1 MKNKYLKIPLKQIK
15 NVFERIN
22 SKSIISTAKRI
33 QKQLIT
39 NKSLIKNNDD
49 IYKIVTQADIE
60 IQKILLNYFDTSS
73 LKDTYEVIAEETIL
87 NKNNNKN
94 VTWKLIVDPLDG
106 TNSFRNQK
114 NTWGVMIG
122 ACDMNGILKYSYNI
136 VSTGEI
142 YKTENNKKL
151 TLKSFKQLTKTG
163 KKILVDIYD
172 YSSGASAR
180 FDSVFEQ
187 QFSIGPS
194 QYDKTSY
201 PAAIWAGW
209 QLYDQKLNGLLWLPS
224 NQGKKWYPDYDLI
237 FLGALRERGYEILI
251 GKIENNNALIAI
263 APTKEDVEKLYQ
275 IGTNLI
281 PKRLKKEIIKT
292 ADLSIINN

>member
-1 MKNKYLKIPLKQIK
+1 MKCQNAEMPLKEIIKVFNQI
-15 NVFERIN
+15 E
-22 SKSIISTAKRI
+22 SADIICLAKKI

-39 NKSLIKNNDD
+39 DTSLIKNNDD

-60 IQKILLNYFDTSS
+60 IQKKLLNYFENSS
-73 LKDTYEVIAEETIL
+73 LKGTYEVIAEEKII
-87 NKNNNKN
+87 NKQKNKN
-94 VTWKLIVDPLDG
+94 VQWRLLIDPLDG
-106 TNSFRNQK
+106 TSSFKNQK
-114 NTWGVMIG
+114 NTWGIMIG

-209 QLYDQKLNGLLWLPS
+209 QLYNQKLNGLLWLPS

-237 FLGALRERGYEILI
+237 FLSALQKRGYKILI
-251 GKIENNNALIAI
+251 GKIENNNALITL
-263 APTKEDVEKLYQ
+263 APTKKDVEKLYQ

-281 PKRLKKEIIKT
+281 SKQL
-292 ADLSIINN
+292 